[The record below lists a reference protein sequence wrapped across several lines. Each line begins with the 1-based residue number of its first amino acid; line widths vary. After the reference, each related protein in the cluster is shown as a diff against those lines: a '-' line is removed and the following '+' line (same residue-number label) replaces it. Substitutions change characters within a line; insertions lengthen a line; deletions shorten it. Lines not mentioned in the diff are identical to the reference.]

1 MSEFMD
7 KRKEQIDRQNRE
19 AESRMPIVSGGDG
32 PNDPGMEARMTA
44 VEVDV
49 REIKGILQR
58 LEPLLGRLDE
68 RTRKIEADTLPKLGT
83 DLAELKG
90 RVSQLPTALAIF
102 GYMGSLVALV
112 LGIIGAVL
120 GISKYLG
127 H

>member
-7 KRKEQIDRQNRE
+7 RRKEQIDRQNRE
-19 AESRMPIVSGGDG
+19 AESRMSIVSGGDG
-32 PNDPGMEARMTA
+32 PHNPDMEARMTA

-49 REIKGILQR
+49 REIRGILQR

-102 GYMGSLVALV
+102 AYMGSLVALV
-112 LGIIGAVL
+112 LGITGAVL
-120 GISKYLG
+120 GVSKYLG

>member
-7 KRKEQIDRQNRE
+7 RRKEQIDRQNWE
-19 AESRMPIVSGGDG
+19 AESRMSIVSGGDG
-32 PNDPGMEARMTA
+32 PHNPDMEARMTA

-49 REIKGILQR
+49 REIRGILQR

-102 GYMGSLVALV
+102 AYMGSLVALV
-112 LGIIGAVL
+112 LGITGAVL
-120 GISKYLG
+120 GVSKYLG

>member
-1 MSEFMD
+1 
-7 KRKEQIDRQNRE
+7 
-19 AESRMPIVSGGDG
+19 
-32 PNDPGMEARMTA
+32 MTA

>member
-1 MSEFMD
+1 
-7 KRKEQIDRQNRE
+7 
-19 AESRMPIVSGGDG
+19 
-32 PNDPGMEARMTA
+32 MTA

-49 REIKGILQR
+49 REIRGILQR

-90 RVSQLPTALAIF
+90 RGSQLPTALAIF
-102 GYMGSLVALV
+102 AYMGSLVALV
-112 LGIIGAVL
+112 LGITGAVL
-120 GISKYLG
+120 GVSKYLG